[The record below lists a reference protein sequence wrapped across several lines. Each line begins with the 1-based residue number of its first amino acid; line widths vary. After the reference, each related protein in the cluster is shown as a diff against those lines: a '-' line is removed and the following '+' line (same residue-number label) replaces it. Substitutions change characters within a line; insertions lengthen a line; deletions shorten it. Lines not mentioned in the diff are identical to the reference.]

1 MTNGFS
7 LPDFNYA
14 HRGLWDEA
22 APENSPEAFRLAVQ
36 SGLGAEC
43 DVHVSRD
50 GVPVVHHDANLK
62 RMTGHD
68 ARIGELDLEDITAL
82 TLEGTTENVPTL
94 AEILKIMG
102 KLPLLVELKVD
113 DDTNRNALSRAVM
126 KTLAKHS
133 GPVAVMS
140 FDAEILSHFRDPTAD
155 YLIGLLTPPLH
166 LKAEGAAEKV
176 RETLKT
182 LVADFLA
189 CHVID
194 SMDARAALEG
204 TEVDLAC
211 WTVSLPEHLELARA
225 AGAAPIFENLDPALV
240 SASGND

>member
-1 MTNGFS
+1 MMNSFNLSEFS
-7 LPDFNYA
+7 YA

-22 APENSPEAFRLAVQ
+22 APENSAEAFRFAVQ
-36 SGLGAEC
+36 AGLGAEC
-43 DVHVSRD
+43 DVHLSRD
-50 GVPVVHHDANLK
+50 GVPVVHHDNNLV

-68 ARIGELDLEDITAL
+68 ARIGELDIDEITAL
-82 TLEGTTENVPTL
+82 TLIDTKQTVPTL
-94 AEILKIMG
+94 SDVLKIMD
-102 KLPLLVELKVD
+102 KLPLLVELKID
-113 DDTNRNALSRAVM
+113 EFTNRNALSRALM
-126 KTLAKHS
+126 KTLARHS

-166 LKAEGAAEKV
+166 LKAEDAAETV
-176 RETLKT
+176 RTTLKS

-194 SMDARAALEG
+194 CMEARAALEG
-204 TEVDLAC
+204 TDLDLAC
-211 WTVSLPEHLELARA
+211 WTVSLPEHLDLAKA

-240 SASGND
+240 SAPWND